1 MDEVWTMDY
10 FNTRGRKVMR
20 KSRKQVNREE
30 RIRLAKHNRKL
41 RAIAKRKS
49 ENSRYSSK
57 YTGRNPEIAISP
69 AILTAAIST
78 INKIVF

>member
-1 MDEVWTMDY
+1 
-10 FNTRGRKVMR
+10 MR

-49 ENSRYSSK
+49 ENNSEKSE
-57 YTGRNPEIAISP
+57 EIAKVN
-69 AILTAAIST
+69 ST
-78 INKIVF
+78 SVDTI

>member
-1 MDEVWTMDY
+1 MDY

-20 KSRKQVNREE
+20 KSRKQGNREE

-49 ENSRYSSK
+49 ENNSEKSE
-57 YTGRNPEIAISP
+57 EIAKVN
-69 AILTAAIST
+69 ST
-78 INKIVF
+78 SVDTI

>member
-1 MDEVWTMDY
+1 MDY

-30 RIRLAKHNRKL
+30 RIRLANHNRKL

-49 ENSRYSSK
+49 ENNSEKSE
-57 YTGRNPEIAISP
+57 EIAKVN
-69 AILTAAIST
+69 ST
-78 INKIVF
+78 SVDTI

>member
-1 MDEVWTMDY
+1 MDY
-10 FNTRGRKVMR
+10 FNTRVRKVMR

-49 ENSRYSSK
+49 ENNSEKSE
-57 YTGRNPEIAISP
+57 EIAKVN
-69 AILTAAIST
+69 ST
-78 INKIVF
+78 SVDTI

>member
-49 ENSRYSSK
+49 ENNSEKSEK
-57 YTGRNPEIAISP
+57 IAKVN
-69 AILTAAIST
+69 ST
-78 INKIVF
+78 SVDTI

>member
-41 RAIAKRKS
+41 RAIAKQKS
-49 ENSRYSSK
+49 ENNSEKSE
-57 YTGRNPEIAISP
+57 EIAKVN
-69 AILTAAIST
+69 ST
-78 INKIVF
+78 SVDTI

>member
-49 ENSRYSSK
+49 ENNSEKSE
-57 YTGRNPEIAISP
+57 EIAKVN
-69 AILTAAIST
+69 ST
-78 INKIVF
+78 SVDTI

>member
-10 FNTRGRKVMR
+10 FNARRRKVMR

-49 ENSRYSSK
+49 ENNSEKSE
-57 YTGRNPEIAISP
+57 EIAKVN
-69 AILTAAIST
+69 ST
-78 INKIVF
+78 SVDTI

>member
-1 MDEVWTMDY
+1 MDY

-49 ENSRYSSK
+49 ENNSEKSE
-57 YTGRNPEIAISP
+57 EIAKVN
-69 AILTAAIST
+69 ST
-78 INKIVF
+78 SVDTI